1 MRMKTLVLTTLP
13 LAMLAACNQGS
24 TGDANSSTPGQPAEA
39 QKAGNQTIAA
49 GLDASSRFA
58 QAAKVAGLDGTLA
71 GPGPYTVLV
80 PRDEAFAKVDA
91 ALKDPA
97 NPQNRAELTRVLTY
111 HILPGTVLIEDLGKA
126 VDNGKG
132 KALVQTMNGETLT
145 ATKDG
150 GKVVLTDASGGKAT
164 IVEGDQQRSNGV
176 VQYVDAVLMPSAE
189 GATKGKTAG
198 SQ

>member
-1 MRMKTLVLTTLP
+1 MRWKL
-13 LAMLAACNQGS
+13 LAACLPALALLAAGCNRGD
-24 TGDANSSTPGQPAEA
+24 TGNGAAPAQPAEA
-39 QKAGNQTIAA
+39 AKKAGNQTIADA
-49 GLDASSRFA
+49 LDKNGRFY
-58 QAAKVAGLDGTLA
+58 QAAHAAGIDSTLA

-80 PRDEAFAKVDA
+80 PRDEAWSKVEG
-91 ALKDPA
+91 ALKDSA

-111 HILPGTVLIEDLGKA
+111 HILPGTVLIADLAKA

-150 GKVVLTDASGGKAT
+150 GKVVLADASGGKAT

-176 VQYVDAVLMPSAE
+176 VQYVDAVLTPSAR
-189 GATKGKTAG
+189 AKSANK
-198 SQ
+198 

>member
-1 MRMKTLVLTTLP
+1 MRVRTLALAAAP
-13 LAMLAACNQGS
+13 LALLAACNKG
-24 TGDANSSTPGQPAEA
+24 GGENSSTPGQPAEA
-39 QKAGNQTIAA
+39 QKKAGDQTIAA
-49 GLDASSRFA
+49 GLDANGRFT
-58 QAAKVAGLDGTLA
+58 QAAKAAGLDGTLA

-80 PRDEAFAKVDA
+80 PRDDAFAKVDG

-111 HILPGTVLIEDLGKA
+111 HILPGTVLIEDLAKA

-150 GKVVLTDASGGKAT
+150 GKVVLSDASGGKAT

-176 VQYVDAVLMPSAE
+176 VQYVDAVLTPSAHD
-189 GATKGKTAG
+189 AAPKK
-198 SQ
+198 